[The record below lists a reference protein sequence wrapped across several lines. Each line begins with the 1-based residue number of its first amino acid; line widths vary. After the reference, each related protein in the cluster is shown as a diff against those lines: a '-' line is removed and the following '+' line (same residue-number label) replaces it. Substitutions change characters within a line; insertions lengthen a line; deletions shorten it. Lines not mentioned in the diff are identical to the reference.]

1 MIGQILSNNNE
12 RCYNNFSPTFRKVN
26 TPLVKRIPMR
36 EPTVQTWRH
45 SVQKKHGAIALET
58 IYYYNRNLAAR
69 QIYRE
74 IRACTA
80 PPLNLTQSHN
90 YSTVYTYEEQTSVYI
105 YEVTAPSRTQQGWV
119 TKGSTNKFE
128 LAESY

>member
-1 MIGQILSNNNE
+1 LVVFFLGQHIGEENPYARAYRTNMAPFGS
-12 RCYNNFSPTFRKVN
+12 K
-26 TPLVKRIPMR
+26 
-36 EPTVQTWRH
+36 
-45 SVQKKHGAIALET
+45 KKHGAIALET

-119 TKGSTNKFE
+119 TTGSTNKFE